1 MLIVSAERGHSQRP
15 KSRTTRFEEHLEAQ
29 AMVGER
35 VFSPPVRVQLK
46 ERPTGTSVSSGAA
59 DGSVSNRH
67 GHRFGGF
74 FVA

>member
-35 VFSPPVRVQLK
+35 VFSPPL
-46 ERPTGTSVSSGAA
+46 GAA
-59 DGSVSNRH
+59 GMGRADLPR
-67 GHRFGGF
+67 
-74 FVA
+74 VA